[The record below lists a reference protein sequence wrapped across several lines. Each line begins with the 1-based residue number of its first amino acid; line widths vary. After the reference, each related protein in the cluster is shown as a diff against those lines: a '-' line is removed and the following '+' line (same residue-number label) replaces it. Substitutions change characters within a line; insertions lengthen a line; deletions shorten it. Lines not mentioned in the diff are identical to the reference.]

1 MMWKLKRLGASQIF
15 AQQMFFRSVR
25 HRPVADATGRCL
37 TCLRKYRMHTKGIG
51 FACWFFLF
59 QLFHQDAIGQ
69 SGPSTRFNDLHF
81 QTLDGKDVKA
91 TALHKKMLAVIFLSP
106 ECPLSQNYTLTLN
119 KLYAKYKSDVDIVGV
134 FPGSAYSATAYNSF
148 NKKYD
153 IKFTLVTDKDKRM
166 VKLLGAKI
174 TPEVFLMD
182 ERRIVFYSGAIDNW
196 AISLGKQ
203 RTNVTEHYLE
213 DAIQGQLDHVMLKVK
228 QTKAVGCLIND
239 L

>member
-1 MMWKLKRLGASQIF
+1 MMRKLKSIT
-15 AQQMFFRSVR
+15 
-25 HRPVADATGRCL
+25 TGGL
-37 TCLRKYRMHTKGIG
+37 I
-51 FACWFFLF
+51 FLF
-59 QLFHQDAIGQ
+59 HLSCLSSFSQNN
-69 SGPSTRFNDLHF
+69 SGNAFNHLHF

-91 TALHKKMLAVIFLSP
+91 TVLRKKLLAVILLSP

-134 FPGSAYSATAYNSF
+134 FPGNAYPAATYNSF
-148 NKKYD
+148 NKKYS
-153 IKFTLVTDKDKRM
+153 IQFTLLTDKDKST

-182 ERRIVFYSGAIDNW
+182 ENRAVVYRGAIDDW

-203 RTNVTEHYLE
+203 RTNVTQHYLD
-213 DAIQGQLDHVMLKVK
+213 DAVQSQLNHVILRVK